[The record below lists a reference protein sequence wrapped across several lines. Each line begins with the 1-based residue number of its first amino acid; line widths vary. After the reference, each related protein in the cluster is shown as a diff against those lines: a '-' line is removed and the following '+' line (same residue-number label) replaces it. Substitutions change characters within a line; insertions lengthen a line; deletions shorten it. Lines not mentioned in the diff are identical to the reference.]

1 MSPSLSSQCSPAPL
15 ERVASVVAGT
25 VLLLPLLHRRSLW
38 RYGAAATGSALIYN
52 GISGR
57 VNVTDHLTSKIS
69 PSPQRVHQSITIGRS
84 AEELSSMWRSPDV
97 IAPVMRPFGDV
108 EILGT
113 DHLRWTLSLL
123 NKTIAVECILAA
135 ERSGEFV
142 HWKSVPTT
150 GFKFD
155 EYMRFKPAPQGR
167 GTEAT
172 LAYEVDLSNIPAG
185 ATLRGLTAFFEGIAH
200 TAIRKVLHNF
210 KSLAE
215 TGEIPTLERNPSAR
229 VNGKSNGDLT

>member
-1 MSPSLSSQCSPAPL
+1 MPPSISAKRSPAPL
-15 ERVASVVAGT
+15 ERVACVVTGT

-57 VNVTDHLTSKIS
+57 VNTTGHLASKGES
-69 PSPQRVHQSITIGRS
+69 APQRVHQSITIGRS

-97 IAPVMRPFGDV
+97 IARVMQPFGEV

-113 DHLRWTLSLL
+113 DHLRWTLSFLD
-123 NKTIAVECILAA
+123 KKIAVECILAD
-135 ERSGEFV
+135 ERPGELV
-142 HWKSVPTT
+142 HWKSLPTT
-150 GFKFD
+150 GFRFD
-155 EYMRFKPAPQGR
+155 EYMCLKPAPQER
-167 GTEAT
+167 GTEVT
-172 LAYEVDLSNIPAG
+172 LAYEVDLSNIPTG
-185 ATLRGLTAFFEGIAH
+185 ATLRYLTVFFEGVAH

-215 TGEIPTLERNPSAR
+215 TREIPTLERNPSAR
-229 VNGKSNGDLT
+229 NNGKSNGDLI